1 MICKVTVQRR
11 DRCRLTFGDISNR
24 ISPAF
29 LGAQVVGVGVGS
41 GTAAGRVATVLGANK
56 LC

>member
-1 MICKVTVQRR
+1 MICKVTEQRR